1 MALANTTVKTLTK
14 KENQKNQQQRKDSK
28 QNQKLNQVKPK
39 GKTSASDAAEHE
51 EAPEQLSSYDSYYNQ
66 LSEEVESVER
76 HVRELRQTPGLEH
89 LTEEEAQEKVDF
101 MLRFSAWAFNRYLQ
115 EQSAPN
121 AATIEDGFYDSGHSS
136 SKVAKVQKAKRAS
149 NKKVTESL
157 SR

>member
-1 MALANTTVKTLTK
+1 MALANTTLKTITK

-39 GKTSASDAAEHE
+39 GKSSASDAAEHE

-66 LSEEVESVER
+66 LAEEVETVER

-115 EQSAPN
+115 ELSE
-121 AATIEDGFYDSGHSS
+121 ATMAGEDETGPGSTHVSN
-136 SKVAKVQKAKRAS
+136 VQKPKTRS
-149 NKKVTESL
+149 NKKVTAFLSL
-157 SR
+157 